1 MKSITT
7 WDEDININDPII
19 DKQFTSK
26 LFTGENKI
34 WTLQIADIPIA
45 GKNQICSL
53 QNIYESTLVYNSNDN
68 SFLQFL
74 NDLGYEVIN
83 QFWNK
88 GLRFFYGDIVIEI
101 YKIFI
106 RDDGQQEENPDDMEG
121 IQKSDKITLK
131 LLDESNGF
139 QIKAFINV
147 PKSTDLDII
156 NQGYKDLVKL
166 QDNLKGLV
174 KFEIPD
180 RIFMD
185 SRVSS
190 T

>member
-19 DKQFTSK
+19 DNHFTSK
-26 LFTGENKI
+26 LFNGENKI

-53 QNIYESTLVYNSNDN
+53 QNIYESTLVYNANDN

-106 RDDGQQEENPDDMEG
+106 RDDSKESEDKDSAE
-121 IQKSDKITLK
+121 KDKITLK

-166 QDNLKGLV
+166 QENLKGLV